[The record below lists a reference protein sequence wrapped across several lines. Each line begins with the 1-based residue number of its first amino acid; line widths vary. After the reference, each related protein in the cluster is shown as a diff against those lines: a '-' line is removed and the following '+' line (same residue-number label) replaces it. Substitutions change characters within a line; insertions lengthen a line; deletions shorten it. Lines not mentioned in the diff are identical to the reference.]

1 MTLVTWGMT
10 TLMGYEIMQKL
21 TKEGI
26 SVELVD
32 LRTIVPFDRETVL
45 ASVKK
50 TGKVLIAHEAPLNC
64 GFGAEIAAQIAEG
77 CFDYLDAPIRRIGAK
92 ECAVPYC
99 KQLEDAVLPQLN
111 DIETALRS
119 LVRY

>member
-1 MTLVTWGMT
+1 M
-10 TLMGYEIMQKL
+10 
-21 TKEGI
+21 
-26 SVELVD
+26 ELID

-50 TGKVLIAHEAPLNC
+50 TGKVLIAQEAHLNC
-64 GFGAEIAAQIAEG
+64 GFGAEVAAQIAEE
-77 CFDYLDAPIRRIGAK
+77 CFDYLDAPIKRIGAK

-99 KQLEDAVLPQLN
+99 KQLEDAILPQTS

-119 LVRY
+119 LIQY